1 MITKTQVGEDDDDE
15 DEDDIL
21 PAFIE
26 KIIAAHGSK
35 NVSTNLL

>member
-1 MITKTQVGEDDDDE
+1 MIMKTQVGEDDDDE

-26 KIIAAHGSK
+26 KIIAAHSLK
-35 NVSTNLL
+35 TVSTNLL